1 MTTER
6 RRPIWP
12 WVLIAVLGAVVV
24 VFLGSLVWRLIN
36 PPVSPLVNEDD
47 PRSTIQVD
55 VVNASGRQGAGR
67 HTLEFLRE
75 RGFDVVEISS
85 ASDRPKRSLVIDR
98 MGDKVS
104 ARKIANALGI
114 ADTLISTDIDSMR
127 FVRATILLGADI
139 DNLEPF
145 LD

>member
-24 VFLGSLVWRLIN
+24 AFLGSLVWRLIN

-85 ASDRPKRSLVIDR
+85 TGDRPTRSLVIDR

-114 ADTLISTDIDSMR
+114 ADTLITTEIDSMR
-127 FVRATILLGADI
+127 FVRATIMLGSDI
-139 DNLEPF
+139 DKLEPF

>member
-104 ARKIANALGI
+104 ARKIANAMGI

>member
-1 MTTER
+1 MTAER

-12 WVLIAVLGAVVV
+12 WVLIAALGVVV
-24 VFLGSLVWRLIN
+24 VAFLGSLVWRLIN

-85 ASDRPKRSLVIDR
+85 MGDRPKRSLVIDR

-114 ADTLISTDIDSMR
+114 ADTLIVTEIDSMR
-127 FVRATILLGADI
+127 FVRATIMLGSDI
-139 DNLEPF
+139 DKLEPF

>member
-12 WVLIAVLGAVVV
+12 WALIAVLGAVVV

>member
-1 MTTER
+1 MTAER

-12 WVLIAVLGAVVV
+12 WVLIAALGVVV
-24 VFLGSLVWRLIN
+24 VAFLGSLVWRLIN

-75 RGFDVVEISS
+75 RGFDVVKISS
-85 ASDRPKRSLVIDR
+85 TGDRPKRSLVIDR

-114 ADTLISTDIDSMR
+114 ADTLIVTEIDSMR
-127 FVRATILLGADI
+127 FVRATIMLGSDI
-139 DNLEPF
+139 DKLEPF

>member
-1 MTTER
+1 MTAER

-12 WVLIAVLGAVVV
+12 WVLIAVLGVVV
-24 VFLGSLVWRLIN
+24 VAFLGSLVWRLIN

-85 ASDRPKRSLVIDR
+85 TGDRPKRSLVIDR

-114 ADTLISTDIDSMR
+114 ADTLIVTEIDSMR
-127 FVRATILLGADI
+127 FVRATIMLGADL

>member
-1 MTTER
+1 MTAER

-12 WVLIAVLGAVVV
+12 WVLIAVLGVVV
-24 VFLGSLVWRLIN
+24 VAFLGSLVWRLIN

-85 ASDRPKRSLVIDR
+85 TGDRPKRSLVIDR

-114 ADTLISTDIDSMR
+114 ADTLIVTEIDSMR
-127 FVRATILLGADI
+127 FVRATIMLGTDL

>member
-12 WVLIAVLGAVVV
+12 WVLIAVLGAFVL

-36 PPVSPLVNEDD
+36 PPVSPLVNEED

>member
-1 MTTER
+1 MTAER

-12 WVLIAVLGAVVV
+12 WVLIAALGVVV
-24 VFLGSLVWRLIN
+24 VAFLGSLVWRLIN

-85 ASDRPKRSLVIDR
+85 TGDRPKRSLVIDR

-114 ADTLISTDIDSMR
+114 ADTLIVTEIDSMR
-127 FVRATILLGADI
+127 FVRATIMLGSDI
-139 DNLEPF
+139 DKLEPF

>member
-12 WVLIAVLGAVVV
+12 WVLIAVLGAVVL

-104 ARKIANALGI
+104 ARKVANALGI

>member
-1 MTTER
+1 MTAER

-24 VFLGSLVWRLIN
+24 AFLGSLVWRLIN

-85 ASDRPKRSLVIDR
+85 IGDRPKHSQVIDR
-98 MGDKVS
+98 MGDKAS

-114 ADTLISTDIDSMR
+114 ADTLIVTEIDSMR
-127 FVRATILLGADI
+127 FVRATIMLGSDI
-139 DNLEPF
+139 DKLEPF

>member
-1 MTTER
+1 MTAER

-12 WVLIAVLGAVVV
+12 WVLIAALGVVV
-24 VFLGSLVWRLIN
+24 VAFLGSLVWRLIN

-75 RGFDVVEISS
+75 RGFDVVKISS
-85 ASDRPKRSLVIDR
+85 TEDRPKRSLVIDR

-114 ADTLISTDIDSMR
+114 ADTLIVTEIDSMR
-127 FVRATILLGADI
+127 FVRATIMLGSDI
-139 DNLEPF
+139 DKLEPF

>member
-1 MTTER
+1 MATER

-12 WVLIAVLGAVVV
+12 WVLIAVLGAVVL

-36 PPVSPLVNEDD
+36 PPVSPLVNEED

>member
-1 MTTER
+1 MTAER

-12 WVLIAVLGAVVV
+12 WVLIAVLGVVV
-24 VFLGSLVWRLIN
+24 VAFLGSLVWRLIN

-85 ASDRPKRSLVIDR
+85 TGDRPKHSQVIDR

-114 ADTLISTDIDSMR
+114 ADTLIVTEIDSMR
-127 FVRATILLGADI
+127 FVRATIMLGSDI
-139 DNLEPF
+139 DKLEPF

>member
-1 MTTER
+1 MTAER

-12 WVLIAVLGAVVV
+12 WVLIAALGVVV
-24 VFLGSLVWRLIN
+24 VAFLGSLVWRLIN

-85 ASDRPKRSLVIDR
+85 TGDRPKRSLVIDR

-104 ARKIANALGI
+104 GER
-114 ADTLISTDIDSMR
+114 SPM
-127 FVRATILLGADI
+127 LLASPI
-139 DNLEPF
+139 H
-145 LD
+145 

>member
-1 MTTER
+1 MTAER

-12 WVLIAVLGAVVV
+12 WVLIAVLGVVV
-24 VFLGSLVWRLIN
+24 VAFLGSLVWRLIN

-55 VVNASGRQGAGR
+55 VVNGSGRQGAGR

-85 ASDRPKRSLVIDR
+85 TGDRPKRSLVIDR

-114 ADTLISTDIDSMR
+114 ADTLIVTEIDSMR
-127 FVRATILLGADI
+127 FVRATIMLGADL